1 MLVQYTNRRQSS
13 SGGCD
18 RAMDPPSPM
27 SGRKISML
35 RLLTKCAC
43 GCIVGRARRSHT
55 RWSIP
60 NRDSSAERVRPVGPA
75 PTMSTGTETSAG
87 DEASSARDDE
97 VDARVDADTSYG
109 QLGRGAGEPS
119 RGLVRGRDPRC
130 ARDRTSRLID
140 PASPRAPYCVRRY
153 VCVTT
158 RFSVYFNMTAEILY
172 REAEHGDYAVHRL
185 VFPPHRP
192 AAVRLR
198 VPVAAAGGVQTRA
211 RALHDHARHHVLEWL
226 PE

>member
-1 MLVQYTNRRQSS
+1 MTRGSS
-13 SGGCD
+13 HT
-18 RAMDPPSPM
+18 RAPIAPPSPM
-27 SGRKISML
+27 SGRKISMV

-43 GCIVGRARRSHT
+43 GCIVGLARRSHT

-153 VCVTT
+153 VVTT
-158 RFSVYFNMTAEILY
+158 RFCIFQRDSGNSISRGRTRRLCSTSSCFPTA
-172 REAEHGDYAVHRL
+172 
-185 VFPPHRP
+185 PSCCRP
-192 AAVRLR
+192 SPCPSSSCWRCADPRPCAA
-198 VPVAAAGGVQTRA
+198 
-211 RALHDHARHHVLEWL
+211 
-226 PE
+226 